1 MKLSQIP
8 EIIEVPRFSE
18 NASSFLE
25 ELIDKFCED
34 DALEIKNI
42 EKVTNHDVKAVEY
55 FLKQRC
61 QSHPE
66 ISKVGFFSQFSFEKK
81 KVFFHVYVSRILDII
96 RSFNYSFL
104 QFR

>member
-1 MKLSQIP
+1 MKLSEIP

-18 NASSFLE
+18 DASSFLQG
-25 ELIDKFCED
+25 LIDNFCED

-66 ISKVGFFSQFSFEKK
+66 ISKVGFTLLPVYK
-81 KVFFHVYVSRILDII
+81 FF
-96 RSFNYSFL
+96 FL
-104 QFR
+104 YMLVEHCKIF

>member
-1 MKLSQIP
+1 MKLSEIP

-18 NASSFLE
+18 DASSFLQR
-25 ELIDKFCED
+25 LVDNFCED

-66 ISKVGFFSQFSFEKK
+66 ISKVELPCTFPFVKKLFF
-81 KVFFHVYVSRILDII
+81 LC
-96 RSFNYSFL
+96 
-104 QFR
+104 